1 MSHTIRDKKKLLAR
15 VNRIRG
21 QLNGIE
27 RALEGEQGCTEVLR
41 QITSCRGAMNGLL
54 AVVLEDHIDTHL
66 LSVDH
71 GDESNHAD
79 AKDVLIEVVH
89 SYFK

>member
-1 MSHTIRDKKKLLAR
+1 MSHTVRDKKKLLAR

-27 RALEGEQGCTEVLR
+27 RALESEQGCIEVLR

-54 AVVLEDHIDTHL
+54 AVVLEEHIESHL
-66 LSVDH
+66 TSVDH
-71 GDESNHAD
+71 GDADEPD
-79 AKDVLIEVVH
+79 AKDMLIEVVH

>member
-21 QLNGIE
+21 QLNAIE
-27 RALEGEQGCTEVLR
+27 RALEGEQGCIEVLR

-54 AVVLEDHIDTHL
+54 AVVLEDHIESHL
-66 LSVDH
+66 ASVEH
-71 GDESNHAD
+71 EGESGQAD

>member
-1 MSHTIRDKKKLLAR
+1 MSHTIRDKQKLLAR

-27 RALEGEQGCTEVLR
+27 RALESEQGCSEVLR

-54 AVVLEDHIDTHL
+54 AVVLEDHIETHL
-66 LSVDH
+66 ATVDH
-71 GDESNHAD
+71 DNISEQFD
-79 AKDVLIEVVH
+79 AKQVLIDIVR